1 MKKRPTLRT
10 FVLLSI
16 LIHLLIAITHKF
28 YPKVSEPI
36 DKKEPIKVKFQAPK
50 KPEIPAFIETSKPK
64 KIEPPKTSEFVS
76 KYNSVAHTPAKIHKT
91 PKQKSQKTI
100 IPKLVPRKPTPIPV
114 PPKKTKLAKKP
125 KPAPKPKKVVKKTPK
140 PPKKE
145 ITKKAPKVP
154 EKKIETKR
162 KVKAPEK
169 KVKAKKE
176 IKTPEKKMKSEK
188 KIKTEEPKPKL
199 EIANKLIER
208 TFEPQQP
215 RKQIKSPE
223 LPQSQS
229 LLAMI
234 DGIDPEKYA
243 SIEND
248 EDEESSDEE
257 EVSLNT
263 KEIKYADYMA
273 RIKHQIEKVWTYPE
287 QAARKGISGEITLRF
302 KLSKDGNLLSVRM
315 LDSSGTKILD
325 TAAIKAVK
333 GAAPYYPFPATIKTK
348 KLVITASFI
357 YSPSYGNP
365 YAYR

>member
-1 MKKRPTLRT
+1 MMKKRPTLRT
-10 FVLLSI
+10 FVLLSV
-16 LIHLLIAITHKF
+16 LIHLLIVTIHML
-28 YPKVSEPI
+28 YPKVPDPVE
-36 DKKEPIKVKFQAPK
+36 KKEPIKVKFQAPK

-64 KIEPPKTSEFVS
+64 KIEPPKTSELVS
-76 KYNSVAHTPAKIHKT
+76 KYNSVARSPAKIHNT
-91 PKQKSQKTI
+91 PKQKSRKTI

-114 PPKKTKLAKKP
+114 PSQKPKLAKKP
-125 KPAPKPKKVVKKTPK
+125 KKAIKKTPK

-145 ITKKAPKVP
+145 VKKKTP
-154 EKKIETKR
+154 
-162 KVKAPEK
+162 
-169 KVKAKKE
+169 
-176 IKTPEKKMKSEK
+176 KTPEKKITTKR
-188 KIKTEEPKPKL
+188 KIKTAEPKPNLK
-199 EIANKLIER
+199 IANKLIEP
-208 TFEPQQP
+208 TFEPSQRPRQQI
-215 RKQIKSPE
+215 RSPE

-243 SIEND
+243 SIETD
-248 EDEESSDEE
+248 DEEDSADEE

-263 KEIKYADYMA
+263 TEIKYADYMA

-315 LDSSGTKILD
+315 VESSGTKILD
-325 TAAIKAVK
+325 VAAMKAVK
-333 GAAPYYPFPATIKTK
+333 GAAPYYPFPATITTK
-348 KLVITASFI
+348 KLVITAAFI

>member
-1 MKKRPTLRT
+1 MKQRPTLRT

-28 YPKVSEPI
+28 YPNASPPVE
-36 DKKEPIKVKFQAPK
+36 KKEPIKVKFTPPK

-64 KIEPPKTSEFVS
+64 KTEAPKTSDLVS
-76 KYNSVAHTPAKIHKT
+76 KYNSKAHSPEKIHKS
-91 PKQKSQKTI
+91 PKLTSRKTI
-100 IPKLVPRKPTPIPV
+100 LPKLVPRKPTPLPT
-114 PPKKTKLAKKP
+114 PPQKP
-125 KPAPKPKKVVKKTPK
+125 KVARKPKKVVKKTPK

-145 ITKKAPKVP
+145 IKKKVP
-154 EKKIETKR
+154 K
-162 KVKAPEK
+162 PL
-169 KVKAKKE
+169 
-176 IKTPEKKMKSEK
+176 EK
-188 KIKTEEPKPKL
+188 KIKSKRKIKAIESKQKL
-199 EIANKLIER
+199 EFAEKLIEP
-208 TFEPQQP
+208 TFEPPQRP
-215 RKQIKSPE
+215 RRQIKSPE

-243 SIEND
+243 SIET
-248 EDEESSDEE
+248 EEEEESGDEE

-263 KEIKYADYMA
+263 TEIKYADYMA

-287 QAARKGISGEITLRF
+287 QAARKGISGQITLRF

-315 LDSSGTKILD
+315 IESSGTKILD
-325 TAAIKAVK
+325 VAAIKAVK
-333 GAAPYYPFPATIKTK
+333 GAAPYYPFPATITTK

>member
-1 MKKRPTLRT
+1 MMKKRPTLRT

-16 LIHLLIAITHKF
+16 LLHLIFAISHML
-28 YPKVSEPI
+28 YPKVPPPV

-50 KPEIPAFIETSKPK
+50 KPEVPAFIETSKPK
-64 KIEPPKTSEFVS
+64 KIEPPKTSDFVS
-76 KYNSVAHTPAKIHKT
+76 KYNSVAHSPTKIHET
-91 PKQKSQKTI
+91 PKQKSRKTI
-100 IPKLVPRKPTPIPV
+100 IPKLVPRKPAPTPAPSQK
-114 PPKKTKLAKKP
+114 PKLAKKP
-125 KPAPKPKKVVKKTPK
+125 KKVIKKTPK
-140 PPKKE
+140 PPKKVVK
-145 ITKKAPKVP
+145 KKAPKVP

-162 KVKAPEK
+162 KIKAPE
-169 KVKAKKE
+169 AKPRME
-176 IKTPEKKMKSEK
+176 ITDR
-188 KIKTEEPKPKL
+188 
-199 EIANKLIER
+199 LIEP
-208 TFEPQQP
+208 PQQP
-215 RKQIKSPE
+215 RQQIKSPE

-243 SIEND
+243 SIDTGED
-248 EDEESSDEE
+248 EDSGDEE

-263 KEIKYADYMA
+263 TEIKYADYMA

-325 TAAIKAVK
+325 VAAIKAVK
-333 GAAPYYPFPATIKTK
+333 GAAPYYPFPATITTK

>member
-1 MKKRPTLRT
+1 MMKKRPTLRT
-10 FVLLSI
+10 FVLLSV
-16 LIHLLIAITHKF
+16 LIHLLIAISHML
-28 YPKVSEPI
+28 YPKVPPPVE
-36 DKKEPIKVKFQAPK
+36 KKEPIKVKFQAPK

-64 KIEPPKTSEFVS
+64 KIESPKNSELVS
-76 KYNSVAHTPAKIHKT
+76 KYNSVAHSPAKIHNT
-91 PKQKSQKTI
+91 PKQKSRKTT

-114 PPKKTKLAKKP
+114 PSQKPKLAKKP
-125 KPAPKPKKVVKKTPK
+125 KKVIKKTPK

-145 ITKKAPKVP
+145 VNKKNPKTP
-154 EKKIETKR
+154 EKKISTKR
-162 KVKAPEK
+162 KIKAPEK
-169 KVKAKKE
+169 KIKAKRE
-176 IKTPEKKMKSEK
+176 IKTS
-188 KIKTEEPKPKL
+188 EPKPKL
-199 EIANKLIER
+199 KIANKLIEP
-208 TFEPQQP
+208 TFEPSQQP
-215 RKQIKSPE
+215 RQQIKSPE

-243 SIEND
+243 SIETD
-248 EDEESSDEE
+248 EDEDSADEE

-263 KEIKYADYMA
+263 TEIKYADYMA

-325 TAAIKAVK
+325 VAAIKAVK
-333 GAAPYYPFPATIKTK
+333 GAAPYYPFPATITTK

>member
-1 MKKRPTLRT
+1 MMKKRPTLRT

-16 LIHLLIAITHKF
+16 LIHLIFAISHML
-28 YPKVSEPI
+28 YPKVLPPV

-64 KIEPPKTSEFVS
+64 KIVPPKTSEFVS
-76 KYNSVAHTPAKIHKT
+76 KYNSVAHSPAKIHKT
-91 PKQKSQKTI
+91 PKQKSRKTI

-114 PPKKTKLAKKP
+114 PSQKPKLAKKP
-125 KPAPKPKKVVKKTPK
+125 KKVTKKTPK

-145 ITKKAPKVP
+145 VTKKAPKVP

-162 KVKAPEK
+162 KIKAPEK
-169 KVKAKKE
+169 KIEAKR
-176 IKTPEKKMKSEK
+176 
-188 KIKTEEPKPKL
+188 KIKTTEPKPKL
-199 EIANKLIER
+199 EIANKLIEPS
-208 TFEPQQP
+208 FEPPQHP
-215 RKQIKSPE
+215 RQQIKSPE

-243 SIEND
+243 SVETD
-248 EDEESSDEE
+248 EDEDSSDEE

-325 TAAIKAVK
+325 VAAIKAVK
-333 GAAPYYPFPATIKTK
+333 GAAPYYPFPATITTK

>member
-1 MKKRPTLRT
+1 MMKQRPTLRT
-10 FVLLSI
+10 FFLLSV
-16 LIHLLIAITHKF
+16 LIHLLIGITHML
-28 YPKVSEPI
+28 YPKVSDPI
-36 DKKEPIKVKFQAPK
+36 EKKEPIKVKFQAPE

-76 KYNSVAHTPAKIHKT
+76 KYNRDAHSPAKTHNT
-91 PKQKSQKTI
+91 PKPKSQKTV
-100 IPKLVPRKPTPIPV
+100 IPKLIPRKPTPVPV
-114 PPKKTKLAKKP
+114 PYQKPKLAK
-125 KPAPKPKKVVKKTPK
+125 KPKKVVKKTPK
-140 PPKKE
+140 PSKKE
-145 ITKKAPKVP
+145 VKKKAPKVP

-162 KVKAPEK
+162 K
-169 KVKAKKE
+169 
-176 IKTPEKKMKSEK
+176 IKDP
-188 KIKTEEPKPKL
+188 EPKPNLK
-199 EIANKLIER
+199 IVDKLIKPA
-208 TFEPQQP
+208 FEPPQQP
-215 RKQIKSPE
+215 RQQIKSPK

-234 DGIDPEKYA
+234 DGINPEKYA
-243 SIEND
+243 SVEND
-248 EDEESSDEE
+248 EEENTSDEE

-263 KEIKYADYMA
+263 TEIKYADYMA

-325 TAAIKAVK
+325 VAAIKAVK
-333 GAAPYYPFPATIKTK
+333 GAAPYYPFPATITTN